1 MYEKP
6 RILPFGDKGI
16 VVEFGNEI
24 TVECNEKVVNLYRIL
39 KKESR
44 QGIISMIP
52 TYRSLLV
59 KYNPLQI
66 SYNELIKYVSE
77 KMDKEVEIKEEF
89 KPQVYEIPVVYGGEF
104 GPDLEFV
111 AKHNNLSIEEV
122 IAIHSAP
129 LYRIYM
135 VGFTMGFAYL
145 GGMSEKIATPRLE
158 TPRTEI
164 KAGSVGIAGNQTGI
178 YPLSSPGGWR
188 IIGRTPVRLYDQE
201 REKPILFEA
210 GNYIKFIP
218 VSEEEY
224 YKIEKEIQE
233 GKYQLRIY
241 EYLNH
246 NLSG

>member
-145 GGMSEKIATPRLE
+145 CGMSEKIATPRLE

-178 YPLSSPGGWR
+178 YPLR
-188 IIGRTPVRLYDQE
+188 VREDGE
-201 REKPILFEA
+201 
-210 GNYIKFIP
+210 
-218 VSEEEY
+218 
-224 YKIEKEIQE
+224 
-233 GKYQLRIY
+233 
-241 EYLNH
+241 
-246 NLSG
+246 